1 MIILASGSPRR
12 RELLTQVGVDFTVH
26 VFEIDESP
34 HDHETPAAY
43 VARLAVS
50 KAQAAIPHLPPQA
63 IVIAADT
70 TVTIDGVILGKPQ
83 DQADAMQM
91 WQRLQGRTHQVL
103 TGVAVCQGERC
114 LRQVVCTE
122 VVMRT
127 VTNTEMLAY
136 WQTGEP
142 VGKAGAYAIQGRGAA
157 WIPAIHGSY
166 SNVVGL
172 PLVETLTLL
181 QQIQQQ

>member
-1 MIILASGSPRR
+1 MMILASGSPRR
-12 RELLTQVGVDFTVH
+12 RELLSQVGVEFSVQ

-34 HDHETPAAY
+34 YLHEPPADY
-43 VARLAVS
+43 VARLAVG
-50 KAQAAIPHLPPQA
+50 KARAAIPHVPSDA

-83 DQADAMQM
+83 DQDDAIQM

-114 LRQVVCTE
+114 LTQVVCTE
-122 VVMRT
+122 VVMRALSDAD
-127 VTNTEMLAY
+127 MLAY
-136 WQTGEP
+136 WHTGEP
-142 VGKAGAYAIQGRGAA
+142 IGKAGAYAIQGRGAA
-157 WIPAIHGSY
+157 WIPEIRGSY

-172 PLVETLTLL
+172 PLVETLALL

>member
-12 RELLTQVGVDFTVH
+12 RELLTQVGVDFSVQ
-26 VFEIDESP
+26 VFEINESP
-34 HDHETPAAY
+34 HVAETPAAY
-43 VARLAVS
+43 VARLAIS
-50 KAQAAIPHLPPQA
+50 KAQAAIPHVPAQT

-70 TVTIDGVILGKPQ
+70 TVTIDGLILGKPQ
-83 DQADAMQM
+83 DQADALQM

-103 TGVAVCQGERC
+103 TGVAVCQGTRC
-114 LRQVVCTE
+114 LSQVVCTE
-122 VVMRT
+122 VVMRQL
-127 VTNTEMLAY
+127 TEVEMQAY

-142 VGKAGAYAIQGRGAA
+142 LGKAGAYAIQGRGAA

-172 PLVETLTLL
+172 PLVETLALL